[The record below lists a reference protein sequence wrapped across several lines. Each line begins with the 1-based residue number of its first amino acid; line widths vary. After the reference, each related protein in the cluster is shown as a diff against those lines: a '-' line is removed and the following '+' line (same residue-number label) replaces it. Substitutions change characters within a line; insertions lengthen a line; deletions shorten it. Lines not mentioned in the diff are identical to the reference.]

1 MTAFDLVV
9 IGAGPAGASAAL
21 EADRRGLRCLL
32 VDEAQVAGGQ
42 VWRAPPPGFVRRKAD
57 SNARAGDRL
66 RAALAASDVR
76 VAFEHRVWLITEGF
90 RIEAV
95 GPAGPVTW
103 RARAIIA
110 ATGASERVVPF
121 PGWTEPGVIGL
132 AGATILLKA
141 QQVLPGKRALVAG
154 CGPLLPAV
162 AAGVLKA
169 GGAVEAIVD
178 LASRREWLAAL
189 PAMLTRPDLLGRG
202 LGWLAR
208 LRRSGVPVH
217 HRHALRRV
225 VRTDGRL
232 RATIAPVD
240 DSGAFMSEAGDREFE
255 VDWVAVGHG
264 LVPGTEIT
272 RLLGAEHQYEH
283 DCGGWIAVRDEC
295 GRTSV
300 EGLLVAG
307 DAGGIRGA
315 AAAVEE
321 GRLAG
326 LAVAY
331 DQGRLDA
338 VAFARAARPIR
349 RRMRRARCFG
359 AASARLMA
367 LRPRQVASI
376 AEETLICRCED
387 VTRDEIERAIA
398 AGVDEINQLKAWTR
412 CGMGPCQGRMCGE
425 TVAAL
430 LAATRGSR
438 AAAGFWTG
446 RAPLRP
452 VPLDALLG
460 EYDHADIPLPRAA
473 PL

>member
-1 MTAFDLVV
+1 MTELDLVV

-21 EADRRGLRCLL
+21 EAHRHGLRSLL
-32 VDEAQVAGGQ
+32 VDEAPAAGGQ
-42 VWRAPPPGFVRRKAD
+42 VWRAPPAGFERRKAD
-57 SNARAGDRL
+57 VDARAGDRL
-66 RAALAASDVR
+66 RAALAASGVR
-76 VAFEHRVWLITEGF
+76 VAFEHCVWLITEGF

-103 RARAIIA
+103 RTPAIVA

-141 QQVLPGKRALVAG
+141 QQVLPGERALVAG

-169 GGAVEAIVD
+169 GGAIEAIVD
-178 LASRREWLAAL
+178 LASRREWLAVL

-208 LRRSGVPVH
+208 LCSAGVPVY
-217 HRHALRRV
+217 HRHTLRRV
-225 VRTDGRL
+225 VRTDGGL
-232 RATIAPVD
+232 RATIAPVE
-240 DSGAFMSEAGDREFE
+240 DSGAFVSGASGREFE

-264 LVPGTEIT
+264 LVPGTEVA
-272 RLLGAEHQYEH
+272 RLLGAEHRYEH
-283 DCGGWIAVRDEC
+283 QRGGWIAVRDEF

-300 EGLLVAG
+300 KGLLVAG
-307 DAGGIRGA
+307 DGGGIRGA

-321 GRLAG
+321 GRFAG

-331 DQGRLDA
+331 DQGRLNDA
-338 VAFARAARPIR
+338 AFAGVARPIR
-349 RRMRRARCFG
+349 RRMRRAVRFG
-359 AASARLMA
+359 VASARLMA
-367 LRPRQVASI
+367 LRPGQVRSI
-376 AEETLICRCED
+376 PGETLVCRCED
-387 VTRDEIERAIA
+387 VTRAEVERAIA
-398 AGVDEINQLKAWTR
+398 AGADEVNQLKAWTR

-430 LAATRGSR
+430 VAAASGSR

-452 VPLDALLG
+452 VPLDVLLG
-460 EYDHADIPLPRAA
+460 DYAYADMPLPRAA